1 MIVTDEDYIKYL
13 PFISSYHLMQQL
25 NITIEKIEGG
35 NLFNDMLEDIYLEL
49 NKLLTDDTKTYP
61 LENSVYELSKFYIT
75 ILLLKGID
83 NIAITRIWIK
93 YFRKKIEYNLRI
105 LLSEY
110 NTKEKRIDI
119 FLGIFR
125 LLEHKDYFKLNRITI
140 GGNVAF
146 GMHML
151 KYLDIEDTLLDG
163 VTTLHKGYVIIPT
176 EETDFII
183 KLIQD
188 FAQKKIYKL
197 YEQAELDVSIT
208 RKIKLVI
215 DKIRDDV
222 INSQKVSVNTKKHFI
237 RKELLEEQERVK
249 DVERANQIIKEIEDP
264 REKELIDVKT
274 FPPCVNFILQ
284 KLLIQRK
291 QLSHYE
297 NILLCTYLGKKHFDI
312 EQVKKI
318 FSKAVNYN
326 KGTTD
331 YQVSFLYKKR
341 MMPMNC
347 DTLQTEGICKRE
359 LDNTNQC
366 SRIKNPLVFR

>member
-93 YFRKKIEYNLRI
+93 YFRKKIEYNLRT

-237 RKELLEEQERVK
+237 RKELLEEQERVRQA
-249 DVERANQIIKEIEDP
+249 EQANIIIKELDDNKVNINS
-264 REKELIDVKT
+264 
-274 FPPCVNFILQ
+274 FPPCVVFILD
-284 KLLIQRK
+284 KLINK
-291 QLSHYE
+291 KIQLSHYE
-297 NILLCTYLGKKHFDI
+297 NLLLVSYLNKKSFPI
-312 EQVKKI
+312 EYIIKI
-318 FSKAVNYN
+318 FSKAVNYQ
-326 KGTTD
+326 KSITD
-331 YQVSFLYKKR
+331 YQVKFAIKKG
-341 MMPMNC
+341 MMPMSCMN
-347 DTLQTEGICKRE
+347 LETEAICKKH
-359 LDNTNQC
+359 LDHTNQC